1 MTIFHP
7 LLGMVVLTLLVAIQL
22 LYFNTWAVL
31 IGEVHIKHFR
41 LFDAGIPLKLQSV
54 AQHYK
59 NMFEILSWVLAL
71 VLQLL
76 VNGFI
81 LRLGHH

>member
-1 MTIFHP
+1 MNIYYP
-7 LLGMVVLTLLVAIQL
+7 LFTMVLLTLLVAIRL

-31 IGEVHIKHFR
+31 SGEVHIKHFR

-59 NMFEILSWVLAL
+59 NMFELPVLFSKYSVASL
-71 VLQLL
+71 CM
-76 VNGFI
+76 
-81 LRLGHH
+81 